1 MKWISYRS
9 SEPLLGV
16 RIPPGA
22 PVGVASVLIYNLQ
35 LCGYRLVVGHVL
47 AKDEVGVR
55 FSLPAPKVLFYI
67 GQNVKTVDNI
77 GDSGYKTVKIWLIY
91 VSFVSFNLKTI
102 WGLVRLKIVKL
113 EM

>member
-35 LCGYRLVVGHVL
+35 LCGCSLVVKYL
-47 AKDEVGVR
+47 FAKEESRVR
-55 FSLPAPKVLFYI
+55 FSVPAQIKGRFYK
-67 GQNVKTVDNI
+67 GLNVKTVDNV
-77 GDSGYKTVKIWLIY
+77 GDSGYKTDKIWLIY
-91 VSFVSFNLKTI
+91 VSFVSLYI
-102 WGLVRLKIVKL
+102 
-113 EM
+113 